1 MRKLNIKEI
10 INNDYILVFKK
21 YITSYWICVKAASI
35 PSHGVS
41 RGTLC
46 GGH

>member
-10 INNDYILVFKK
+10 INNDYIFKK
-21 YITSYWICVKAASI
+21 NITSYWICIIAASI

-41 RGTLC
+41 RGTFC